1 MSTEAQASPEAVTFL
16 PEVEARF
23 QKTLSKYPN
32 KRAAL
37 LPTLYLAQEQFGY
50 LTPEVMNY
58 VAERL
63 EVPPSKVLQVATF
76 YTMFYKRPH
85 GRYHIEVCTSVPC
98 CMMGGYGVVRHL
110 EEKLGISPGETTPD
124 RKFTVTEAECLAG
137 CGHAPL
143 MQING
148 YYYENLTP
156 ERIDAIL
163 DGLE

>member
-1 MSTEAQASPEAVTFL
+1 MQVESQAGGSIAFEPPF
-16 PEVEARF
+16 EARF
-23 QKTLSKYPN
+23 QDTLKKYPN
-32 KRAAL
+32 ARAAL

-50 LTPEVMNY
+50 LKPEVMHY

-63 EVPPSKVLQVATF
+63 DLPASKVLQVATF

-98 CMMGGYGVVRHL
+98 CMMGAYEVLRYL
-110 EEKLGISPGETTPD
+110 EEKLGVQAGDTTAD

-143 MQING
+143 FQING
-148 YYYENLTP
+148 LYHERLTK
-156 ERIDAIL
+156 EMIDEIL